1 MTFSPRINCLKGNRN
16 KENVHERLYK
26 QKDKED
32 KLDTYLQTYT
42 HIPKIT
48 ARGQKIE
55 RNMPVGELLYQDAK
69 RRAQK
74 SHEIP

>member
-1 MTFSPRINCLKGNRN
+1 MTFSPRINCSKVYRN

-26 QKDKED
+26 QKEKED
-32 KLDTYLQTYT
+32 KLEPYLQRYT

-48 ARGQKIE
+48 ARGEKIE
-55 RNMPVGELLYQDAK
+55 RNIPVGELLYQDAK

-74 SHEIP
+74 SYEIP